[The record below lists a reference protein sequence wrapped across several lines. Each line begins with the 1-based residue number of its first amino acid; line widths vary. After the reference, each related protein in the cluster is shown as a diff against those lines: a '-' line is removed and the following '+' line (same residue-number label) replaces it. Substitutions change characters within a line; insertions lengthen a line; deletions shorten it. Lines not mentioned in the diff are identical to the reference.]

1 MAKAGEIYL
10 NGTLLTAGGREL
22 SIEPVEVIKREVRM
36 ASGKLKKQIV
46 SVKHKITLD
55 YSYVGG
61 SDLSINARHLRT
73 AKRKM
78 VLLVYHTDAACTSYT
93 VVMEPI
99 KRKRVLLD
107 TINGGLWSGVTIELE
122 EV

>member
-46 SVKHKITLD
+46 SVKHKMTLD

-61 SDLSINARHLRT
+61 SDLTSMLGIYALQ
-73 AKRKM
+73 KEM
-78 VLLVYHTDAACTSYT
+78 VLLVYHTDVAYTSYT

>member
-61 SDLSINARHLRT
+61 SDLASMLGIYALQ
-73 AKRKM
+73 KEM